1 MLAENIL
8 VPSSPVPI
16 ATIDLVQNQR
26 QLETRVETNTN
37 CATAPAV
44 KKTKF
49 QEEQEDVSKPAW
61 VVSTS
66 PWVTM
71 SYAVYQIKDMM
82 STLRSNRPAEEPRL
96 QGVCPI
102 GNNNNSSNNNTNNK
116 NTYSV

>member
-1 MLAENIL
+1 MLAENIP

-16 ATIDLVQNQR
+16 ATIDLVQNQG
-26 QLETRVETNTN
+26 QPETRVETRTN
-37 CATAPAV
+37 AATAPAA

-61 VVSTS
+61 GVSTS

-71 SYAVYQIKDMM
+71 SYALYQIKDMV
-82 STLRSNRPAEEPRL
+82 STIRTNHPTGDPRP

-102 GNNNNSSNNNTNNK
+102 GNNNNK
-116 NTYSV
+116 Q